1 MPREKHRPRNN
12 LKDLK
17 STPQFGPWHR
27 NSLQQSKN
35 KSNNNKNP
43 PNPGEGIES
52 DKVVIHY

>member
-17 STPQFGPWHR
+17 STPQVGPWHR
-27 NSLQQSKN
+27 NSLQQS